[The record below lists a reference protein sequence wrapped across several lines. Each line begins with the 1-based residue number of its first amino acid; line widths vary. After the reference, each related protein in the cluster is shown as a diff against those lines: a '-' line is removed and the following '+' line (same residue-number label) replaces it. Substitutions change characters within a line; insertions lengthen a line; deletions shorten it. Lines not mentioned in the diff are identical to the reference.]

1 MMEEAMVEAKAAGV
15 NEAASYM
22 VESSILKD
30 RGEKQLE
37 AQTMLTQALASLSK
51 SKMRGACVW
60 QCGDGV
66 HDTMRSGSLKSALA
80 CLVVFCIRILYACTD
95 CCVRVDLCS
104 RRGYLCWVSVS
115 SAVHLL

>member
-1 MMEEAMVEAKAAGV
+1 MVEAKAAGV

-51 SKMRGACVW
+51 SKMRGAFQAPRNTARV
-60 QCGDGV
+60 GEHG
-66 HDTMRSGSLKSALA
+66 TLLA
-80 CLVVFCIRILYACTD
+80 VCL
-95 CCVRVDLCS
+95 LCYTA
-104 RRGYLCWVSVS
+104 G
-115 SAVHLL
+115 AAG